1 MITIYD
7 IIQNLLY
14 LTDKRYALF
23 ETENIIFLG
32 LKIWNFDPD
41 KCKEET

>member
-14 LTDKRYALF
+14 LTNKRYPLCG
-23 ETENIIFLG
+23 TENILFLG